1 MRIIDW
7 SSDVCSSDLGA
18 GADAADRLEVAAQ
31 LAGVGAALES
41 ADSHAA
47 ALGRAKRLEQLVA
60 DEFQVHAVAGIAHL
74 DDRAVPLAAQADDAV
89 AVPAVG
95 LDGILQQVPE
105 DRVDAPGVGPPLEGG
120 EGV

>member
-47 ALGRAKRLEQLVA
+47 ALGRAERPEQLVA
-60 DEFQVHAVAGIAHL
+60 DEMQVHAVAGIAHL
-74 DDRAVPLAAQADDAV
+74 DDGGV
-89 AVPAVG
+89 AVPEQADADVG
-95 LDGILQQVPE
+95 GAAGACRSAE
-105 DRVDAPGVGPPLEGG
+105 RGVGK
-120 EGV
+120 EGVSAGRTWW